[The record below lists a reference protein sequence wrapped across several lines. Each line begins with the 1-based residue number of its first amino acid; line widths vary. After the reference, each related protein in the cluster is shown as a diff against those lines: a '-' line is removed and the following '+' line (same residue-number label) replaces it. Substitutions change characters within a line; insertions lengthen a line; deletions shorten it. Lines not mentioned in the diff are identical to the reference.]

1 MRVRFAPT
9 PCSSSESES
18 DASISCGSS
27 CNSTYCKQPRI
38 IRRQQSRNSA
48 PTVLPSCMKSTMPSL
63 PRAMS
68 ERLPRSSE
76 KSKAR
81 KWRTVTV
88 PLLKDLCLD
97 ILMHNVIIIYC
108 LFMAWFYYRL
118 EILLYYHN

>member
-18 DASISCGSS
+18 GASISYES
-27 CNSTYCKQPRI
+27 CNSTYCKHTRVV
-38 IRRQQSRNSA
+38 RRQRSRNSA
-48 PTVLPSCMKSTMPSL
+48 PVVLPSCMKSTMPRL

-97 ILMHNVIIIYC
+97 ILIHNVIIIYC
-108 LFMAWFYYRL
+108 IIDHLV
-118 EILLYYHN
+118 LLSFKKFNF